1 MSSPVEIMK
10 KIVIALALIYVIVHT
25 YMTNW
30 QPVLT
35 FISIL
40 IISKVFN
47 VLTAT
52 AFLAA
57 MLISYISYDLLNMEI
72 MESFESSE
80 DENEED
86 KKDEKDEKVEVKV
99 KEDTVSKKEVSKEP
113 TPSEEPTPSDVSLD
127 LGETI
132 RDAYAKLT
140 PEQLTSMTN
149 ETKELM
155 KTQTQLMKT
164 LEGLTPIV
172 ENGMNI
178 IQKFN
183 GKDGEKFGG
192 GSSLGDLINSV
203 KKKLNL
209 QIRTYW

>member
-86 KKDEKDEKVEVKV
+86 KKDEKVEVKV
-99 KEDTVSKKEVSKEP
+99 KEDTVSKKEVSK
-113 TPSEEPTPSDVSLD
+113 EPTPSDVSLD

-203 KKKLNL
+203 KKN
-209 QIRTYW
+209 

>member
-1 MSSPVEIMK
+1 MSTPVEIMK

-57 MLISYISYDLLNMEI
+57 MLISYISYDLFNMEI

-80 DENEED
+80 DEDEED
-86 KKDEKDEKVEVKV
+86 EKVDEKVEVK
-99 KEDTVSKKEVSKEP
+99 EDKVAKTEVSKEP
-113 TPSEEPTPSDVSLD
+113 TSGDVSLD
-127 LGETI
+127 LGETL

-172 ENGMNI
+172 ENGMSI

-183 GKDGEKFGG
+183 GKDGEKFGE
-192 GSSLGDLINSV
+192 SSLVDLIKGV
-203 KKKLNL
+203 KKN
-209 QIRTYW
+209 

>member
-1 MSSPVEIMK
+1 MSSTVEIMK

-86 KKDEKDEKVEVKV
+86 KKDEKVEVKV

-203 KKKLNL
+203 KKN
-209 QIRTYW
+209 